1 MSNYK
6 QTTVAGES
14 WVQAKRIVI
23 ENPLSEDNTVK
34 FIEEKVVV
42 LEDGTVTTPYG
53 VLNISVDNNNNIM
66 TEEIEI
72 LDPISNEPTGT
83 FISYGELHAI
93 IFSTYMKLVNERDA
107 QPPDAIDPIDGT
119 GGVA

>member
-14 WVQAKRIVI
+14 WVRAKRIVI

-53 VLNISVDNNNNIM
+53 VLNISVDNNNM

-72 LDPISNEPTGT
+72 LDPISSEPTGT

-93 IFSTYMKLVNERDA
+93 IFSTYMKLANERDA
-107 QPPDAIDPIDGT
+107 QPPEVIDPIDET